1 MTMEEWMPLIGI
13 TVSAFI
19 FNTSEFMPVGLL
31 TDIADTFSLTE
42 ASAGMLITV
51 YAWFVML
58 LSLPLMLVF
67 CKTDLRKLLLGT
79 LALFCGGQ
87 VLSCISTGYGMLMLS
102 RIAVAAAHAV
112 FWSIASPAA
121 VRVVAPEHRS
131 LALSTIVTGTSVA
144 MICGLPLGRLLGIYA
159 GWRVTFLCVGVISF
173 VIMIYLALIFPKLP
187 PEGSFSV
194 RQLPG
199 VFRNRALTGIYILTF
214 MLAGAHY
221 IAYSYI
227 EPFLKQIAG
236 LSDSLVTVVLTV
248 FGAAGIIGSI
258 LFSRFYDRT
267 RFVFMKCILIGIA
280 AAQLLLMAASAS
292 FITSAIVCALW
303 GMAITA
309 FNVTFQAETIKAAS
323 AEGSTVAMSIYS
335 GIYNLG
341 ISVGTWVGGLVC
353 TYVSI
358 SYIGIAGGITAC
370 AAFIFCSLY
379 LISHLKFDN

>member
-1 MTMEEWMPLIGI
+1 MTMQEWLPLIGI
-13 TVSAFI
+13 TVAAFI

-67 CKTDLRKLLLGT
+67 CRTDLRRLLIGT
-79 LALFCGGQ
+79 LALFCGCQ
-87 VLSCISTGYGMLMLS
+87 VLSCVSTGYGMLMLS
-102 RIAVAAAHAV
+102 RIGVAAAHAV

-144 MICGLPLGRLLGIYA
+144 MICGLPLGRMLGIYA
-159 GWRVTFLCVGVISF
+159 GWRVTFLCVAVISF
-173 VIMIYLALIFPKLP
+173 AVMVYLALIFPKLP
-187 PEGSFSV
+187 PEGAFSV
-194 RQLPG
+194 KQLPS

-221 IAYSYI
+221 VGYSYI
-227 EPFLKQIAG
+227 EPFLKQTAG
-236 LSDSLVTVVLTV
+236 LSDSRVTVVLTV
-248 FGAAGIIGSI
+248 FGAAGIIGSM

-267 RFVFMKCILIGIA
+267 RFVFMKCILLGVA
-280 AAQLLLMAASAS
+280 AAQLLLKPVSGSFAASML
-292 FITSAIVCALW
+292 ICALW

-323 AEGSTVAMSIYS
+323 PQESTVAMSIYS

-341 ISVGTWVGGLVC
+341 ISAGTWVGGLVC

-358 SYIGIAGGITAC
+358 SDIGFTGGAAAC
-370 AAFIFCSLY
+370 AALAFCSLY
-379 LISHLKFDN
+379 LVSRLRSCK

>member
-1 MTMEEWMPLIGI
+1 MEEWMPLIGI

-131 LALSTIVTGTSVA
+131 LALSAIVTGTSVA
-144 MICGLPLGRLLGIYA
+144 MICGLARYVPLRWSHII
-159 GWRVTFLCVGVISF
+159 CDNDISC
-173 VIMIYLALIFPKLP
+173 
-187 PEGSFSV
+187 
-194 RQLPG
+194 
-199 VFRNRALTGIYILTF
+199 
-214 MLAGAHY
+214 
-221 IAYSYI
+221 SYI
-227 EPFLKQIAG
+227 SK
-236 LSDSLVTVVLTV
+236 
-248 FGAAGIIGSI
+248 
-258 LFSRFYDRT
+258 
-267 RFVFMKCILIGIA
+267 A
-280 AAQLLLMAASAS
+280 AA
-292 FITSAIVCALW
+292 
-303 GMAITA
+303 
-309 FNVTFQAETIKAAS
+309 
-323 AEGSTVAMSIYS
+323 
-335 GIYNLG
+335 
-341 ISVGTWVGGLVC
+341 
-353 TYVSI
+353 
-358 SYIGIAGGITAC
+358 
-370 AAFIFCSLY
+370 
-379 LISHLKFDN
+379 

>member
-1 MTMEEWMPLIGI
+1 MKEWMPLIGI

-42 ASAGMLITV
+42 ASAGMMITV

-87 VLSCISTGYGMLMLS
+87 VLSCISAGYGMLMLS

-194 RQLPG
+194 KQLPG
-199 VFRNRALTGIYILTF
+199 IFRNRALTGIYILTF

-221 IAYSYI
+221 IGYSYI

-258 LFSRFYDRT
+258 LF
-267 RFVFMKCILIGIA
+267 VFMKCILAGVA
-280 AAQLLLMAASAS
+280 AAQLLLRPAAGSFAASML
-292 FITSAIVCALW
+292 ICALW

-323 AEGSTVAMSIYS
+323 PQESTVAMSIYS

-353 TYVSI
+353 TYISI
-358 SYIGIAGGITAC
+358 SDIGSIGGAAAC
-370 AAFIFCSLY
+370 AALVFCSLY
-379 LISHLKFDN
+379 LVSHLRSCK

>member
-1 MTMEEWMPLIGI
+1 MKEWMPLIGI

-144 MICGLPLGRLLGIYA
+144 LPLGRLLGIYA
-159 GWRVTFLCVGVISF
+159 GWRVTFLCVGAISF

-187 PEGSFSV
+187 PEGSFSI

-292 FITSAIVCALW
+292 FITSAIVCA
-303 GMAITA
+303 
-309 FNVTFQAETIKAAS
+309 
-323 AEGSTVAMSIYS
+323 
-335 GIYNLG
+335 
-341 ISVGTWVGGLVC
+341 
-353 TYVSI
+353 
-358 SYIGIAGGITAC
+358 
-370 AAFIFCSLY
+370 
-379 LISHLKFDN
+379 

>member
-1 MTMEEWMPLIGI
+1 MKEWMPLIGI

-87 VLSCISTGYGMLMLS
+87 VLSCISAGYGMLMLS

-144 MICGLPLGRLLGIYA
+144 MICGLPLGRLL
-159 GWRVTFLCVGVISF
+159 
-173 VIMIYLALIFPKLP
+173 ALIFPKLP

-194 RQLPG
+194 KQLPG

-221 IAYSYI
+221 IGYSYI

-236 LSDSLVTVVLTV
+236 LSDSRVTVVLTV
-248 FGAAGIIGSI
+248 FGAAGIIGSM

-280 AAQLLLMAASAS
+280 AAQLLLMEASAS

-323 AEGSTVAMSIYS
+323 AEESTVAMSIYS

-341 ISVGTWVGGLVC
+341 ISVGTWIGGLVC

-370 AAFIFCSLY
+370 AAFIFCSLH
-379 LISHLKFDN
+379 LISHLKSDN